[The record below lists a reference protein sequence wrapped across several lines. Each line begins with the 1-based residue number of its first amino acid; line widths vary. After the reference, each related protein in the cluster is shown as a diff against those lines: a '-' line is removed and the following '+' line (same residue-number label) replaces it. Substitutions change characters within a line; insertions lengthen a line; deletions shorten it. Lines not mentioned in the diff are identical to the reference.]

1 LSSFF
6 INLRAALAPA
16 PSLDE
21 EIQNLAFV
29 VEDAPWRSSAPR
41 GIIPPHP
48 AHGGQAMS
56 ETLTVAP
63 RREFHTLFDAPLVL
77 DLDTLA
83 DIGAHV
89 AILGLPYGAPYSM
102 EDVTNDQSNAPT
114 AIRRTWQ
121 RALRSLER
129 WDFDLG
135 GPLLDG
141 KDIRIVDCGDVPGA
155 PNEPMKHYRL
165 AEEAARKIVEAGA
178 MIISLG
184 GDHGVPIPVF
194 RALSSLP
201 GLDEPITLV
210 HVDAHLDWRDHV
222 NGVREGL
229 SGPIRR
235 ASEMDHI
242 GDIYQ
247 IGLRSAGSAR
257 PEEIE
262 AALDYGSNLITDL
275 ELQEIGMAAVLE
287 RIPAGGT
294 YYLTVDADGMDPTIA
309 PAVAGPAPG
318 GVTYPQMRTLIHGLA
333 AKGRVAGMDIDEI
346 TPKRDVNAITCVTAV
361 RLICNLIGKAVRAGH
376 FD

>member
-1 LSSFF
+1 
-6 INLRAALAPA
+6 
-16 PSLDE
+16 
-21 EIQNLAFV
+21 
-29 VEDAPWRSSAPR
+29 
-41 GIIPPHP
+41 
-48 AHGGQAMS
+48 MS

-89 AILGLPYGAPYSM
+89 GILGLPYGAPYSM

-114 AIRRTWQ
+114 AIRRSWQ

-129 WDFDLG
+129 WDFDVG
-135 GPLLDG
+135 GPLFDG
-141 KDIRIVDCGDVPGA
+141 KDIRVVDCGDVPGD

-165 AEEAARKIVEAGA
+165 AEEAGRKIVGAGA

-201 GLDEPITLV
+201 GLEGPVTLV

-222 NGVREGL
+222 GGVREGL
-229 SGPIRR
+229 SSPIRR

-242 GDIYQ
+242 GDIFQ

-257 PEEIE
+257 PADVE
-262 AALDYGSNLITDL
+262 AALDYGAHLVTDI

-318 GVTYPQMRTLIHGLA
+318 GVTYPQMRTLIHGLV
-333 AKGRVAGMDIDEI
+333 AKGRVAGMDIVEI

-361 RLICNLIGKAVRAGH
+361 RLICNLIGKAVRAGY

>member
-1 LSSFF
+1 
-6 INLRAALAPA
+6 
-16 PSLDE
+16 
-21 EIQNLAFV
+21 
-29 VEDAPWRSSAPR
+29 
-41 GIIPPHP
+41 
-48 AHGGQAMS
+48 MKT

-77 DLDTLA
+77 DLDTLTT
-83 DIGAHV
+83 IGAHV
-89 AILGLPYGAPYSM
+89 GILGLPYGAAYSM

-114 AIRRTWQ
+114 AIRRSWQ
-121 RALRSLER
+121 RALRALER

-165 AEEAARKIVEAGA
+165 AEAAARKIIEAGA

-201 GLDEPITLV
+201 VLDQPITLV

-222 NGVREGL
+222 NGVKEGL

-257 PEEIE
+257 PEEVA
-262 AALDYGSNLITDL
+262 AALDYGSNLITDM

-294 YYLTVDADGMDPTIA
+294 FYLTVDADGLDPTIA

-318 GVTYPQMRTLIHGLA
+318 GVTYPQMRTLIQGLVG
-333 AKGRVAGMDIDEI
+333 KGRVVGMDIVEI
-346 TPKRDVNAITCVTAV
+346 TPKRDLNAITCVTAV
-361 RLICNLIGKAVRAGH
+361 RLICNLIGQSVRAGH

>member
-1 LSSFF
+1 
-6 INLRAALAPA
+6 
-16 PSLDE
+16 
-21 EIQNLAFV
+21 
-29 VEDAPWRSSAPR
+29 
-41 GIIPPHP
+41 
-48 AHGGQAMS
+48 MS

-89 AILGLPYGAPYSM
+89 GILGLPYGAPYSM

-141 KDIRIVDCGDVPGA
+141 KDIRVVDCGDVPGA

-165 AEEAARKIVEAGA
+165 AEEAARKIVGAGA

-201 GLDEPITLV
+201 GLEGPVTLV

-222 NGVREGL
+222 GGVREGL
-229 SGPIRR
+229 SSPIRR

-242 GDIYQ
+242 GDIFQ

-257 PEEIE
+257 SEEVE
-262 AALDYGSNLITDL
+262 AALDYGSNLITDM

-318 GVTYPQMRTLIHGLA
+318 GVTYPQMRTLIHGLV
-333 AKGRVAGMDIDEI
+333 AKGRVAGMDIVEI

-361 RLICNLIGKAVRAGH
+361 RLICNLIGKAVRAGY

>member
-1 LSSFF
+1 
-6 INLRAALAPA
+6 
-16 PSLDE
+16 
-21 EIQNLAFV
+21 
-29 VEDAPWRSSAPR
+29 
-41 GIIPPHP
+41 
-48 AHGGQAMS
+48 MS

-63 RREFHTLFDAPLVL
+63 RSEFHTLFDAPLVL
-77 DLDTLA
+77 DLDTLTE
-83 DIGAHV
+83 IGTDV
-89 AILGLPYGAPYSM
+89 GILGLPYGAPYSM

-114 AIRRTWQ
+114 AIRRSWQ
-121 RALRSLER
+121 RALRALER

-141 KDIRIVDCGDVPGA
+141 KEIRIVDCGDVPGD

-165 AEEAARKIVEAGA
+165 AEEAARKIIGAGA

-201 GLDEPITLV
+201 GLNEPITLI

-242 GDIYQ
+242 GEIYQ

-262 AALDYGSNLITDL
+262 AALDYGSNLITDI
-275 ELQEIGMAAVLE
+275 ELQEVGMAAVLE
-287 RIPAGGT
+287 RIPAGGP

-318 GVTYPQMRTLIHGLA
+318 GVTYPQMRTLIQGLVG
-333 AKGRVAGMDIDEI
+333 KGRVAGMDVVEI
-346 TPKRDVNAITCVTAV
+346 TPKRDINAITCVTAV
-361 RLICNLIGKAVRAGH
+361 RLFCNLIGKSVRAGH